1 MGLDRNI
8 AAVSRIPVSESNNPK
23 QNCHDQDDLLKH
35 YKNKHEEDKCLFLQ
49 FMEHDNSSPSSPN
62 KKYPQRKT
70 KFTDFLIDRYLSK
83 TNIRAIVKPPK
94 NYEVVCVN
102 DESLSVITSGI
113 HANNTTT
120 ISQTSNVSRKK
131 EKDKFIN
138 K

>member
-1 MGLDRNI
+1 
-8 AAVSRIPVSESNNPK
+8 
-23 QNCHDQDDLLKH
+23 
-35 YKNKHEEDKCLFLQ
+35 
-49 FMEHDNSSPSSPN
+49 MEHDNSSPPSPN

-102 DESLSVITSGI
+102 DESLSVMTSGI
-113 HANNTTT
+113 HVKNTTT
-120 ISQTSNVSRKK
+120 INQTSNVSRKR
-131 EKDKFIN
+131 EKDNFIN